1 MGLGVGALD
10 GLGVGALVGL
20 GVGALVGLGVG
31 ALVGLGSARL
41 LVSESARWWVSGS
54 ECWWVSESACRLDSN
69 CPMYLALLFQAVRTL
84 AFRKHRAS
92 EFPMLRVSAF
102 RKHRASVFPIAPVS
116 ESESVLVF
124 RFSLEPLCESSLSG
138 KEEALAIGFS
148 GKTKLAD
155 KTIDSNAKSMI
166 VARNRLMYLNNLECF
181 NSSYSCLSVYQLLI
195 VLRVPP
201 YRLRLKQPEFD
212 HDARPIAES

>member
-1 MGLGVGALD
+1 MV

-31 ALVGLGSARL
+31 ALVGFGVGVSVGFELSDVFGVAVSGGSNVG
-41 LVSESARWWVSGS
+41 VSETSGVGVSDASGVG
-54 ECWWVSESACRLDSN
+54 VSDCSGVG
-69 CPMYLALLFQAVRTL
+69 VRVGVGVS
-84 AFRKHRAS
+84 F
-92 EFPMLRVSAF
+92 FP
-102 RKHRASVFPIAPVS
+102 
-116 ESESVLVF
+116 
-124 RFSLEPLCESSLSG
+124 EPLCESSLSG

-166 VARNRLMYLNNLECF
+166 AARNRLMHLNNLECF

-195 VLRVPP
+195 VLRVPAVP
-201 YRLRLKQPEFD
+201 TSAQA
-212 HDARPIAES
+212 ARV